1 MNILSLSQCNV
12 LCGSGSQRRDIIC
25 VQKTENDFTVVPAAE
40 CAHLDKPAAVQECHM
55 GACRP
60 QWFTTEWSAVRDGRE
75 GGGGSG
81 GGAKCVTFYNKSTFS
96 PQTSRLGSGVNDI
109 ILRILQIS
117 DGRTKTLMERTQK

>member
-75 GGGGSG
+75 GGRGRGVWG
-81 GGAKCVTFYNKSTFS
+81 GGGLSVLHFTTNPLSARKQVGWD
-96 PQTSRLGSGVNDI
+96 LV
-109 ILRILQIS
+109 
-117 DGRTKTLMERTQK
+117 